1 MEKEIMSNRCMIESM
16 SENLYDQV
24 PEIIIETLQLLYKLS
39 YISLVGWAICL
50 ILVKR

>member
-1 MEKEIMSNRCMIESM
+1 MSNRCMIESM

-39 YISLVGWAICL
+39 YFSLVGWAICETQA
-50 ILVKR
+50 KR